1 MHIDHIHHGI
11 LYGAP
16 WGGLSDE
23 MISWADAKL
32 ATRSPGVG
40 RKQDYVSVQ
49 NTLLTDKLFGSYVAA
64 SPVLDL

>member
-1 MHIDHIHHGI
+1 
-11 LYGAP
+11 
-16 WGGLSDE
+16 